1 VWVIIV
7 LDLETVLFTEVFP
20 IAYQSYHSIRIRIHA
35 RGGSQSSTV
44 EPFSLTLTHPFESIL
59 RKSRIVFLICFE
71 MKSRTLAKR
80 YRQ

>member
-1 VWVIIV
+1 VGVIIV

-20 IAYQSYHSIRIRIHA
+20 IAY
-35 RGGSQSSTV
+35 QSSTV